1 VFIGTM
7 ALLLAPKLLSYL
19 ALLVQS
25 ATRRGC
31 GGGLRAFLSV
41 VIETVIA
48 GLIAPVA
55 MLTQSGHVVSI
66 LFGRDA
72 GWQPQR
78 RGDGSMP
85 FNETAQLYWRHTCL
99 GLLFGAT
106 AWLVS
111 PYLAL
116 WMSPVVLGLALAIPL
131 AAFTAATAPGRA
143 LRGLGLLRI
152 PEEVRPP
159 AALAQAGSLYRDL
172 KATEELGESALDQ
185 LARDPILA
193 EAHRHMLPPPR
204 RRGRDPIDVP
214 LLIARAYID
223 EADSATAAWNAMNR
237 EERVA
242 ALSSAEAF
250 DRLLALISRG

>member
-1 VFIGTM
+1 
-7 ALLLAPKLLSYL
+7 
-19 ALLVQS
+19 
-25 ATRRGC
+25 
-31 GGGLRAFLSV
+31 
-41 VIETVIA
+41 VIA
-48 GLIAPVA
+48 GLIAPIA

-66 LFGRDA
+66 LSGRDA

-78 RGDGSMP
+78 RDDGSMP

-99 GLLFGAT
+99 GLLFGGT

-131 AAFTAATAPGRA
+131 AAVTAATAPGRA

-172 KATEELGESALDQ
+172 KATEELGDSALDR
-185 LARDPILA
+185 LARDPVLA
-193 EAHRHMLPPPR
+193 EAHRNMLPPLR
-204 RRGRDPIDVP
+204 RRGQDPIDVP
-214 LLIARAYID
+214 LLIALAYID
-223 EADSATAAWNAMNR
+223 EADTATAAWSAMNR

-250 DRLLALISRG
+250 DHLLTLAPRG